1 MTDDRKSALAL
12 FAGMTGTI
20 ITMALHPTGRDL
32 VGPGHSESMM
42 QLNIAVHS
50 LALVCIPIVFLGAL
64 GLTRRLAAPNR
75 LALGGLVVFGFAE
88 IAVMIAAAASGLVAP
103 GLFHHIAGAD
113 PGTAEVWRAVLTLN
127 GHLNQAF
134 ALIYTVASS
143 AAIVFW
149 SAAILKSNAF
159 PRGLGIYGCVIG
171 PLTMIAVMSGHL
183 RLNVHG
189 FGMVILG
196 QAIWFIT
203 SGVLLWRFKE
213 QQPIK

>member
-1 MTDDRKSALAL
+1 
-12 FAGMTGTI
+12 MTGTI
-20 ITMALHPTGRDL
+20 ITMALDPSGYDL
-32 VGPGHSESMM
+32 VGQGHSESMM

-75 LALGGLVVFGFAE
+75 LALAGLVVFGFAE

-113 PGTAEVWRAVLTLN
+113 PGTAEVWHAVLTLN
-127 GHLNQAF
+127 GHLSQAF
-134 ALIYTVASS
+134 ALIYAVASS

-149 SAAILKSNAF
+149 SAAILKSNVF
-159 PRGLGIYGCVIG
+159 PRALGIYGCVIG
-171 PLTMIAVMSGHL
+171 PLTIAVMSGHL

-189 FGMVILG
+189 FGLVILG